1 MQACMLRARVSNVRT
16 ASASPA
22 PFVVLIV
29 RQADPD
35 VAPVVLRGEFVGTLP
50 AAKRHALHV
59 LQAATER
66 HGCRIG
72 VQVFGA
78 DALPLF
84 VASATGGVL

>member
-1 MQACMLRARVSNVRT
+1 MRSPCAIRARVSNVRT
-16 ASASPA
+16 ATASPA

-66 HGCRIG
+66 HGRDIG
-72 VQVFGA
+72 VQVL
-78 DALPLF
+78 DAGLPIF
-84 VASATGGVL
+84 TANAAEVLS